1 MCLGLDK
8 KPYISTLGDS
18 TWIAY
23 AENQGLS
30 QLHYNRCVD
39 LLYTDN
45 GWKIFKCCIELNLAV
60 QLNETAQQSFWCVR
74 DKLIFFTRAFWWLR
88 RYIFGRLQSLLPMDF
103 QRKPSPPNREA
114 QSGVQ
119 TPSTLWH
126 TKEVPIQSDGCYF
139 SKYLLT
145 LCDMYKTFNFCK
157 LRMGFKR
164 SIWL

>member
-1 MCLGLDK
+1 MSSMDDTSSSSSLSNSLMTGYPSSFFKILKSDDYCDK
-8 KPYISTLGDS
+8 KFCPAAT
-18 TWIAY
+18 
-23 AENQGLS
+23 
-30 QLHYNRCVD
+30 
-39 LLYTDN
+39 
-45 GWKIFKCCIELNLAV
+45 KI
-60 QLNETAQQSFWCVR
+60 
-74 DKLIFFTRAFWWLR
+74 DFFTRAFWWLP

-126 TKEVPIQSDGCYF
+126 TKEILIQSDGCYF

>member
-74 DKLIFFTRAFWWLR
+74 DKLIFFTIDQDILLLLYFTSL
-88 RYIFGRLQSLLPMDF
+88 SLLPYF
-103 QRKPSPPNREA
+103 VNRKRTEMKA
-114 QSGVQ
+114 RWFLLVLVC
-119 TPSTLWH
+119 LWN
-126 TKEVPIQSDGCYF
+126 
-139 SKYLLT
+139 
-145 LCDMYKTFNFCK
+145 FNSV
-157 LRMGFKR
+157 GFKKK
-164 SIWL
+164 SISFISNTDLLAARYGYAAQGA

>member
-1 MCLGLDK
+1 MSSMDDTSSSSSLSNSLMTGYPSSFFKILKSDDYCDK
-8 KPYISTLGDS
+8 KFCPAAT
-18 TWIAY
+18 
-23 AENQGLS
+23 
-30 QLHYNRCVD
+30 
-39 LLYTDN
+39 
-45 GWKIFKCCIELNLAV
+45 KIDF
-60 QLNETAQQSFWCVR
+60 
-74 DKLIFFTRAFWWLR
+74 FFTRAFWWLR

-126 TKEVPIQSDGCYF
+126 TKEIPIQSDGCYF

>member
-1 MCLGLDK
+1 MSSMDDTSSSSSLSNSLMTGYPSSFFKILKSDDYCDK
-8 KPYISTLGDS
+8 KFCPAAT
-18 TWIAY
+18 
-23 AENQGLS
+23 
-30 QLHYNRCVD
+30 
-39 LLYTDN
+39 
-45 GWKIFKCCIELNLAV
+45 KI
-60 QLNETAQQSFWCVR
+60 
-74 DKLIFFTRAFWWLR
+74 DFFTRAFWWLR

-126 TKEVPIQSDGCYF
+126 TKEIPIQSDGCYF